1 MPPEKNTYRNIDEY
15 IAEFPNDIRLVLEEV
30 RRAVR
35 DAAPEA
41 VETIS
46 YSMPAFK
53 LEGILV
59 YFAAFKNHI
68 GFFPTASGV
77 EHFKN
82 ELDGYEI
89 SKGTIRFPLQKP
101 MPVDLIQRI
110 VAFRVEENLKKA
122 EGRTKR
128 KR

>member
-1 MPPEKNTYRNIDEY
+1 MPPEKNTYRNNDEY

-59 YFAAFKNHI
+59 YFAAFNNHI

-89 SKGTIRFPLQKP
+89 SKGTIRFPLHKP